1 MIMYGINP
9 KIIEIVILGMQLH
22 QLKTKNKLKD
32 KKRVGRGGKRGTTSG
47 KGQKGQ
53 KSRAGHRIRP
63 AIRDFLMRIPKL
75 RGSKNKPTS
84 SKFVS
89 VNLNTLEKKIKEA
102 VIDRQILIKYNIVKG
117 SEKNIIILG
126 SGDLKRALEI
136 KGLKVSQSAK
146 KKIEEAG
153 GKIT

>member
-1 MIMYGINP
+1 
-9 KIIEIVILGMQLH
+9 MQLH
-22 QLKTKNKLKD
+22 QLKTKNKLKN

-63 AIRDFLMRIPKL
+63 AIRDFLIRIPKL

-126 SGDLKRALEI
+126 SGDLKRALEV
-136 KGLKVSQSAK
+136 KGLKVSQGAK

-153 GKIT
+153 GKII

>member
-1 MIMYGINP
+1 
-9 KIIEIVILGMQLH
+9 MQLH
-22 QLKTKNKLKD
+22 QLETKNKLKD

-63 AIRDFLMRIPKL
+63 AIRDFLIRIPKL
-75 RGSKNKPTS
+75 RGSKNKPIS

-102 VIDRQILIKYNIVKG
+102 VIDRQTLIKYNIVKG

-136 KGLKVSQSAK
+136 KGLKVSQGAK